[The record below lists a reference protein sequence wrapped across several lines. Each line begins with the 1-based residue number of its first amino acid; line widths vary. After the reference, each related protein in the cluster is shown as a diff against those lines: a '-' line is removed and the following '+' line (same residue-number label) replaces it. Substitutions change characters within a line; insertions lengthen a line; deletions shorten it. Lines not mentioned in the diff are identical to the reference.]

1 MSAVNQGSET
11 PKPVSYGEIGTAVAT
26 RKRLPIRPERAS
38 PGKRGSRLREAV
50 MIGIAGG
57 TGAGKSTLVRAVI
70 GRFGGVCVGLDSYY
84 RDRSAIKL
92 EERSQIN
99 YDEPAAIDHTL
110 LIEHLRRLRAGESIQ
125 KPRYSF
131 HTHTRTGTE
140 TVPSAR
146 LILVDGLF
154 TLWWEELRTL
164 LDLRVFVDAPADLR
178 LLRRV
183 QRDVTE
189 RGRSVES
196 VMTQYLQTVRPMHER
211 YVEPT
216 KLHADLVVTNGRLR
230 EECTKP
236 IVAAVHEL
244 IGSTEFLKKAKRSS
258 GPCSPVTEI

>member
-1 MSAVNQGSET
+1 
-11 PKPVSYGEIGTAVAT
+11 
-26 RKRLPIRPERAS
+26 
-38 PGKRGSRLREAV
+38 

-57 TGAGKSTLVRAVI
+57 TGAGKSTVVRALVD
-70 GRFGGVCVGLDSYY
+70 RFGGIRVDLDSYY
-84 RDRSAIKL
+84 RDRSAIKP

-99 YDEPAAIDHTL
+99 YDEPDAIDLTL
-110 LIEHLRRLRAGESIQ
+110 LMDHLSRLKAGEAVP

-131 HTHTRTGTE
+131 HNHTRVGFD

-178 LLRRV
+178 LLRRI

-216 KLHADLVVTNGRLR
+216 RVHADLVVSNVEPV
-230 EECTKP
+230 EECVKP
-236 IVAAVHEL
+236 VVAAVQAIISIDTFSYQH
-244 IGSTEFLKKAKRSS
+244 SAFSNQ
-258 GPCSPVTEI
+258 PSPVSEQRAEG